1 MSEFFTGFGFFLG
14 YIYLLGLIVCNL
26 FILFFMFMVKPPR
39 LKLYPFMFIISLAW
53 FVLLPAVGYAFAKV
67 VKIIFDNIRTD
78 KNGKPVWQPTTNN

>member
-39 LKLYPFMFIISLAW
+39 LKLYPFMFIIR
-53 FVLLPAVGYAFAKV
+53 
-67 VKIIFDNIRTD
+67 D
-78 KNGKPVWQPTTNN
+78 Q